1 MCVLCFALVLVRPRV
16 VRVRVRVCVCARV
29 CVVCVCL
36 HVCVVC
42 VCVFLVVRFSGSPL
56 PASPS
61 NFKPAVLR
69 FSASGL
75 PVEL

>member
-1 MCVLCFALVLVRPRV
+1 MCVCVCVC
-16 VRVRVRVCVCARV
+16 VCVCARV

-42 VCVFLVVRFSGSPL
+42 VVCVFLVVRFSGSPL

-69 FSASGL
+69 FSVSGL